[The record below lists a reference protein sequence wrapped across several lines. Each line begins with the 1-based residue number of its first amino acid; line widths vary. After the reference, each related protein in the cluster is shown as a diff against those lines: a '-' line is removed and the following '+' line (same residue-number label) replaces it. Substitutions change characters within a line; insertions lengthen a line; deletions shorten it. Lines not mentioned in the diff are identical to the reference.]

1 MKAAKS
7 HMEFIQH
14 IQPIDVYL
22 SSYTTKY
29 DSDLLEVYHPNLIGY
44 HFHDQLIGQKNL
56 IHHGIQHIKLSYDF
70 IFIVRI
76 DIFLKPKM
84 SECFKTWNTIRWPS
98 ICYKPYHLTKK
109 GYPRVNDIMMYVPK
123 KYFSYLPH
131 VKYGYGHDQW
141 EYFMTHTNL
150 TSDDLDTMLPTY
162 HDSDSSKDSNPLYY
176 IVNREECKIQHCTDK
191 FNKSQFHSTSRFK
204 ILVSC

>member
-29 DSDLLEVYHPNLIGY
+29 DSDLLDVYKPNLIGY

-56 IHHGIQHIKLSYDF
+56 IHHGIQQIKLSYDF

-84 SECFKTWNTIRWPS
+84 SECFKTYDGRPFVINRI
-98 ICYKPYHLTKK
+98 ILLKK
-109 GYPRVNDIMMYVPK
+109 G
-123 KYFSYLPH
+123 
-131 VKYGYGHDQW
+131 
-141 EYFMTHTNL
+141 
-150 TSDDLDTMLPTY
+150 
-162 HDSDSSKDSNPLYY
+162 
-176 IVNREECKIQHCTDK
+176 
-191 FNKSQFHSTSRFK
+191 
-204 ILVSC
+204 ILV